1 MLEFKYSSSQ
11 IPAFGGFLFVV
22 VFQCFRSYRLGHCVL
37 LCNESPDQYP
47 SFLEN
52 VIISLEPVCPWDQVS
67 GAGEGAGHSAC

>member
-1 MLEFKYSSSQ
+1 MSEFKYSSSQ

-22 VFQCFRSYRLGHCVL
+22 FQCFRFYSLGHYVL

-67 GAGEGAGHSAC
+67 GAGGGAGHLAC